1 MKRSFFMIFLMLLL
15 SILLFGC
22 ADVQPDEY
30 EKWRISDE
38 AEDLNGDRK
47 IDRADYELFLNPPVS
62 NYTIW
67 RESSSAADLNN
78 DQTINEA
85 DYVIYLF
92 EINYQTWRNSD
103 DAEDLNDDR
112 KIDRVDYNLFLNPPL
127 SEYEIWKE
135 SNNAIDLN
143 DDEIINELDY
153 ALYLQYSEFVGTY
166 TILNYVYDG
175 SPTTYVGNKIYLAE
189 FGQSLEQISFTV
201 DINGD
206 VVANIPSSTIAS
218 FGNDFSK
225 VLEALNNVTLTR
237 ISRFLVGLDTSVTID
252 NVVVNVTL
260 YLTEIPNGFTTTYV
274 MNFNNQTGTISF
286 DLIKG

>member
-218 FGNDFSK
+218 FGNDFS
-225 VLEALNNVTLTR
+225 
-237 ISRFLVGLDTSVTID
+237 IDTSVTID